1 MLNPRI
7 VPLPWKH
14 WLVDDFLSSECLSEV
29 KQIDRTHEQQIHGR
43 RNGSVRLFI
52 SQKHQDVYP
61 HLYQL
66 YQSLHN
72 GIYRKFFEEQ
82 TNQSFEGLFPR
93 VEVISDYGKFYLKPH
108 TDRSEKKL
116 TAIVYTDYKKLYPGT
131 ELTEGYR
138 IESAD
143 NRCFFFV
150 PDQDSIH
157 SYPPTDFTVVRR
169 CLQINYWTFYE
180 EH

>member
-7 VPLPWKH
+7 ILSPWKH
-14 WLVDDFLSSECLSEV
+14 WLVDNFLSPECLSEV
-29 KQIDRTHEQQIHGR
+29 KQIENTHEQIIYGR
-43 RNGSVRLFI
+43 RSGSVRLFI
-52 SQKHQDVYP
+52 SKKHEHTYP

-72 GIYRKFFEEQ
+72 GEYRDFFETQ

-93 VEVISDYGKFYLKPH
+93 IEVISDYGEFYLSPH
-108 TDRSEKKL
+108 TDRLEKKL
-116 TAIVYTDYKKLYPGT
+116 TAILYTDYKKLYPGT
-131 ELTEGYR
+131 ELTNGYR

-150 PDQDSIH
+150 PDNDTVH
-157 SYPPTDFTVVRR
+157 GYPLTNFNEVRR

>member
-7 VPLPWKH
+7 VDTPWQH
-14 WLVDDFLSSECLSEV
+14 WLVDNFLSAECLEEV
-29 KQIDRTHEQQIHGR
+29 KQVDNVVEQQLHGR
-43 RNGSVRLFI
+43 RSGSVRMFI
-52 SQKHQDVYP
+52 TEKSQDKYP
-61 HLYQL
+61 HLYKL

-72 GIYRKFFEEQ
+72 GEYRKFFEEQ

-93 VEVISDYGKFYLKPH
+93 IEVISDYGEFYLKPH
-108 TDRSEKKL
+108 TDRFEKKL

-131 ELTEGYR
+131 ELKEGQR
-138 IESAD
+138 VESAD

-150 PDQDSIH
+150 PSNDTIH
-157 SYPPTDFTVVRR
+157 SYPLTNFVEVRR